1 MPPSPSPPP
10 SSLDHRKN
18 KTRDSS
24 FLQLSWK
31 KYISGGK
38 LQSIYWS
45 ERKIYFIDTPHL
57 TARIDLHKNSD
68 KAKHVSKRGGEGAV
82 EVGGGGGTKSFIAES
97 KSVAHFSCW
106 MIFLTI
112 KALSGTKLSNENE
125 KAYLVDFSFWT
136 DGNQCSG
143 NFQILLNQGTFK
155 FHKDVNNAYEY
166 LVNILF
172 WSRYAST
179 IGNQFHKLQE

>member
-1 MPPSPSPPP
+1 MHVKTLFSYFQQL
-10 SSLDHRKN
+10 SLPKVHKTCLRADFVTNNQILVVKII
-18 KTRDSS
+18 KTR
-24 FLQLSWK
+24 
-31 KYISGGK
+31 GG
-38 LQSIYWS
+38 
-45 ERKIYFIDTPHL
+45 
-57 TARIDLHKNSD
+57 
-68 KAKHVSKRGGEGAV
+68 GGWG
-82 EVGGGGGTKSFIAES
+82 GGGGGTKSFIAES

>member
-82 EVGGGGGTKSFIAES
+82 EVEGGGYKEFYCWIKICSTLFVLNDFFDNKSI
-97 KSVAHFSCW
+97 KW
-106 MIFLTI
+106 NKTI
-112 KALSGTKLSNENE
+112 KWKWKSISSWLFLLNRWKSMFRKLSNFIEPRN
-125 KAYLVDFSFWT
+125 L
-136 DGNQCSG
+136 
-143 NFQILLNQGTFK
+143 
-155 FHKDVNNAYEY
+155 
-166 LVNILF
+166 
-172 WSRYAST
+172 
-179 IGNQFHKLQE
+179 

>member
-1 MPPSPSPPP
+1 
-10 SSLDHRKN
+10 
-18 KTRDSS
+18 
-24 FLQLSWK
+24 
-31 KYISGGK
+31 
-38 LQSIYWS
+38 
-45 ERKIYFIDTPHL
+45 
-57 TARIDLHKNSD
+57 
-68 KAKHVSKRGGEGAV
+68 
-82 EVGGGGGTKSFIAES
+82 
-97 KSVAHFSCW
+97 

-136 DGNQCSG
+136 DGNQCTG